1 MADNSKSTFV
11 TRPSLPPLE
20 EFIPYL
26 KNIWE
31 SGVVTNN
38 GAYHRLFEA
47 ELSSKLCVENVSL
60 VNNATIGLLIAI
72 KALKLT
78 GEVITTPFSFVAT
91 SNVLE
96 WSGIKP
102 VYIDIKTSTFNLD
115 PYKIEEAI
123 TENTS
128 AILPVN
134 CYGNPCD
141 YELIQHIADK
151 HNLKIIYDAAHSFM
165 AKKNGAQL
173 VSHGDFSVLSFHG
186 TKVFNTFE
194 GGAVISKTK
203 ELKNLIDSLKNFGI
217 ADETTLAEPG
227 INGKMSEFNAALGCI
242 QMKYID
248 EAIQKRKFIHEKY
261 IYGLNQVEGITLP
274 QDIEDHQKN
283 YSYFPILI
291 QKNYPT
297 TRDELYE
304 ILRAKNIYARRYFY
318 PSIPS
323 FTSFK
328 KYLIPG
334 KESLPITSIISEAI
348 LCLPIFP
355 DLDLETLSEII
366 SIIKNPKG
374 YLLK

>member
-1 MADNSKSTFV
+1 MTDKSKNTFI
-11 TRPSLPPLE
+11 TRPYLPPLE
-20 EFIPYL
+20 ELIPYL
-26 KNIWE
+26 RSIWE
-31 SGVVTNN
+31 SGIVTNI
-38 GAYHRLFEA
+38 GTYHRLFES
-47 ELSSKLCVENVSL
+47 ELSSKLCVENISL

-72 KALKLT
+72 RALKLT

-102 VYIDIKTSTFNLD
+102 VYVDIKSSTFNLD

-123 TENTS
+123 TKNTT
-128 AILPVN
+128 AILAVN

-141 YELIQHIADK
+141 YEHIQYIADK

-165 AKKNGAQL
+165 AKKNGVHL

-217 ADETTLAEPG
+217 VDEITVAEPG

-261 IYGLNQVEGITLP
+261 ISELSLVEGITLP
-274 QDIEDHQKN
+274 QDIESHQKN

-291 QKNYPT
+291 QKNYPIS
-297 TRDELYE
+297 RDELYE
-304 ILRAKNIYARRYFY
+304 ILRANNIYARRYFY

-323 FTSFK
+323 FPSFK
-328 KYLIPG
+328 KYLTPDI
-334 KESLPITSIISEAI
+334 ESLPITRFISEAI

-355 DLDLETLSEII
+355 DLDLETLSKVI
-366 SIIKNPKG
+366 
-374 YLLK
+374 